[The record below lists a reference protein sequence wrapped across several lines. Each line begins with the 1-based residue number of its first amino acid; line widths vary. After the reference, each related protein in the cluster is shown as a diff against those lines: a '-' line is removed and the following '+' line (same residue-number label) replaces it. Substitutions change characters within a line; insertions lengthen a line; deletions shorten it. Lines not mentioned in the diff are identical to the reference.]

1 MGTRHLL
8 ALVVGYGLLGGCAQG
23 PLLHY
28 TAFGDGGQVRQGDY
42 SGLTKF
48 TLAKTLLLVQ
58 QAKGHASVT
67 SIPAE
72 ASGIGTDF
80 GILANASGGQA
91 SLQLTKI
98 GDTNLVNTLALRPS
112 DLPAAR
118 PEVASQSAAPATASM
133 SQLKD
138 STVLAIDV
146 QALLDSPRPGPL
158 PVAGLA
164 SDGNREL
171 AFELAFEAVPSDAIE
186 TRKLDLQRTGN
197 LYFYSACRT
206 ATLTF
211 LNPPLA
217 GQRFTLTVADPNYV
231 QTVSMEP
238 GRTIAT
244 HPGCGVDV
252 LVGDPLQRAPAA
264 AQVQQVAQARS
275 LASSWTTK
283 ALPDRKAALAALKP
297 VAPAKPTRRKGSV
310 GKASAPR
317 VADKPATTTAEE
329 ALRNTEIRVPPAPR
343 RESFTF

>member
-8 ALVVGYGLLGGCAQG
+8 ALVMGYGLLGGCAQG

-58 QAKGHASVT
+58 HAKGHADVT

-80 GILANASGGQA
+80 GILANASGRQA
-91 SLQLTKI
+91 ILQLTKI

-112 DLPAAR
+112 DLPATH
-118 PEVASQSAAPATASM
+118 PEVAPQSAAPATASIG
-133 SQLKD
+133 QPKD
-138 STVLAIDV
+138 STALAIDV

-158 PVAGLA
+158 PLAGLA

-252 LVGDPLQRAPAA
+252 LVGDPLQRAPTL
-264 AQVQQVAQARS
+264 QVQQVAQARN
-275 LASSWTTK
+275 LASSWTIR
-283 ALPDRKAALAALKP
+283 ALADREAALAALKP

-310 GKASAPR
+310 GKTGTPR
-317 VADKPATTTAEE
+317 VADKPATTAEE